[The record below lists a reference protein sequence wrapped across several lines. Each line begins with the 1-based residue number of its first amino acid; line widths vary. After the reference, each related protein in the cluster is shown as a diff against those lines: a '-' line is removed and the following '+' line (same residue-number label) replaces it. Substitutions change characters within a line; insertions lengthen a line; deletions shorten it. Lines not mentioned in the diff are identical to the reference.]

1 MIHDIIFFLDADVF
15 ENTSVSRVQVYVRI
29 RPNVQGDVTS
39 ITGKG
44 AVSVEA
50 TDLTQVGEM
59 CNDSKRVL

>member
-1 MIHDIIFFLDADVF
+1 M
-15 ENTSVSRVQVYVRI
+15 SRVQVYVRI

-50 TDLTQVGEM
+50 TDVTQVGEM